1 MKKCGLFLIF
11 LFTLLLLILPS
22 IGSWYSPSQTFGTGA
37 DSTRSVTTGDLDKD
51 GNVDLVVGNYGEQNV
66 IYFGD
71 GDGTFDTRSA
81 AIGPGT
87 DLTRKILVGDINNDT
102 WLDIIVGNHQQQDV
116 IYMNDGDGTFD
127 TIQYVMPDVGSNY
140 TFSLALG
147 DVDGDSWKDLVVGN
161 LEEENLV
168 YLHDGIGHPYD
179 TIPFISFGIP
189 GPDFGNTWDVVLA
202 DMNGDLDLDIVVANH
217 QQYNYVYLGDGDGTF
232 DTTSFQFGNLLEHTH
247 SVAVGYFDGDAF
259 LDVVEADYSAQNKL
273 YLGDGTGNL
282 TLSHSFG
289 SLFNKTHM
297 VAVADI
303 NGDTLLDVAV
313 GNGGDEP
320 QYNMVYH
327 GVGDGTLDAGYSLTA
342 NQDITWGLALDDF
355 NNDGLIDMAI
365 GNIGQNFVYLNLD
378 MAIDN
383 LATLFDSNTFF
394 VAGDNAYC
402 TDVLGSA
409 KIAFGLGEAGTAE
422 NPEGRTDVI
431 LTTAEHDTGNLIPVG
446 GPAINPVAD
455 EFDGYFGISYV
466 YVEGVSFTILADGYS
481 ILLDLTNYPQ
491 EDICIVYIAEQNN
504 RNVMLVWGY
513 GWQGTYAGSVYIGDP
528 ANWALHADDHMLMIR
543 WTDDNTDGLVQSD
556 EITVETAL

>member
-1 MKKCGLFLIF
+1 MKKGRFFLIF
-11 LFTLLLLILPS
+11 LSLFLGILPS
-22 IGSWYSPSQTFGTGA
+22 ITSWYGPSQAFGTGI
-37 DSTRSVTTGDLDKD
+37 DSTRSIATGDLDKD

-81 AIGPGT
+81 TIGPGT
-87 DLTRKILVGDINNDT
+87 DLTRKILLGDVNNDT
-102 WLDIIVGNHQQQDV
+102 WLDIVVGNHQQQDV

-127 TIQYVMPDVGSNY
+127 TTQYLMPSVGSNY
-140 TFSLALG
+140 TFALAMG
-147 DVDGDSWKDLVVGN
+147 DVNGDSWKDLVVGN

-168 YLHDGIGHPYD
+168 YLHDGAGHPYD
-179 TIPFISFGIP
+179 TLSPLSFGIP
-189 GPDFGNTWDVVLA
+189 GPDYGNTWDVVLA
-202 DMNGDLDLDIVVANH
+202 HMNGDAYLDVIVANH

-232 DTTSFQFGNLLEHTH
+232 DTTSFQFGVLLEYTH
-247 SVAVGYFDGDAF
+247 SITVGYFNGDAF
-259 LDVVEADYSAQNKL
+259 LDVVEGDYSAKNKL

-282 TLSHSFG
+282 TLSQEFG

-297 VAVADI
+297 VVAADV
-303 NGDTLLDVAV
+303 NNDTFLDVVV

-320 QYNMVYH
+320 QYNKVFH
-327 GVGDGTLDAGYSLTA
+327 GLGDGTLDTGYSLTA
-342 NQDITWGLALDDF
+342 NQDITWGLTLDDF
-355 NNDGLIDMAI
+355 NNDGLIDAAI

-378 MAIDN
+378 MAMDN
-383 LATLFDSNTFF
+383 LATLFNSNTFF

-409 KIAFGLGEAGTAE
+409 KIAFGLGEAGTLE
-422 NPEGRTDVI
+422 NPEGRTDLI
-431 LTTAEHDTGNLIPVG
+431 LTSLEHDTGNLIPVG

-466 YVEGVSFTILADGYS
+466 YVEGVSFTILAGGES
-481 ILLDLTNYPQ
+481 IFLDLTQYPQ
-491 EDICIVYIAEQNN
+491 EDICIVYVGEHNN

-528 ANWALHADDHMLMIR
+528 AIWATHADNHMLMIR
-543 WTDDNTDGLVQSD
+543 WVDSNSDGLVQSG